1 MLAVQADLTIQKE
14 NESIRFKTSDSGTLV
29 LSFSNWK
36 IFEEVFQI
44 PKSKGL
50 SFQEI
55 RSKLKHLSTPL
66 QIQVADKNA
75 FKLERGKVSSLS
87 FVAFFKLLRFTLFS

>member
-14 NESIRFKTSDSGTLV
+14 NECIRFKTSDTGVLV
-29 LSFSNWK
+29 LNFSTWQ

-50 SFQEI
+50 SLPEL

-66 QIQVADKNA
+66 QIQVGNKNA
-75 FKLERGKVSSLS
+75 FKLERGKVRSLS
-87 FVAFFKLLRFTLFS
+87 FIAFFKLLQFTLLS